1 MRKKRMRYWSRDRPK
16 TRDTKQRH
24 PKHPDPNTKSKFK
37 LMEVPVMKH
46 LKRIFALCLVL
57 ALSLMIIPAAFA
69 APAPEATIDPSR
81 TGSLSVFKY
90 DITKAE
96 ADGVW
101 DSSYVSTGV
110 YDESGVNAVLGNPA
124 KENALGNGDVSY
136 GYAVKGVEFTYLRIA
151 DISTFSQTVVE
162 DGQTVNRVSLL
173 YGFPVNSTSSMFFEA
188 LGISTQQRVIDADN
202 TVDGVQYYYFTS
214 DVLIAALESS
224 MEHNAADTRTALEN
238 YVLSNGGTTM
248 PETDSFGHTYAEG
261 LELGLYLVVETKVP
275 EMITC
280 TTTPFLASLPM
291 TTVNGGNAD
300 NGGEEWLYDITIYP
314 KNTSGNPDLVKT
326 VRESKPDTGKNNGST
341 DDIHDGFEHTAT
353 GSAGD
358 VMDYQIISTL
368 PTITSKAT
376 YLSTYTFQDVLSK
389 GITYNRSDV
398 ILEFFRDADCTDK
411 VTTWRQ
417 TDSVEMFQVSYANGE
432 NSSETMT
439 ISMTEA
445 GLKEINTS
453 KLVYPADTMVN
464 SGFSGCTLRITYAAT
479 VNSDADLVLGD
490 EGNPNEVTLT
500 WKRSNS
506 SYYDTL
512 RDDCHVYS
520 YGIDLLKQF
529 SDGAGKLENVEFVVK
544 NSTDNYFVQA
554 QYDET
559 AKVYYVT
566 GHAEA
571 EADATHFIPSADG
584 HIFVRGLEDDTY
596 ILTEVKTDNGYSLLK
611 NDIEIVISTEDGE
624 ICEICGEALK
634 VASATVNGKPV
645 TMNNDGE
652 SVHAVVPLSVT
663 NMKGFDL
670 PKTGDRGTWMYGV
683 LGAALVAASGLAL
696 FFALRK
702 RKTEQ

>member
-1 MRKKRMRYWSRDRPK
+1 MRKKLMRYWSRDRPRMRESK
-16 TRDTKQRH
+16 KRRFSK
-24 PKHPDPNTKSKFK
+24 PDPQNKSNYK
-37 LMEVPVMKH
+37 LMEVAIMKQ
-46 LKRIFALCLVL
+46 LKRFFALCLIL
-57 ALSLMIIPAAFA
+57 ALSLTVIPAAFA
-69 APAPEATIDPSR
+69 ATAPEATIDPTR

-110 YDESGVNAVLGNPA
+110 YDESGVNDILGNPA
-124 KENALGNGDVSY
+124 KENTLGNGDVSY
-136 GYAVKGVEFTYLRIA
+136 GYAVKGVEFTYKRIA
-151 DISTFSQTVVE
+151 SITTFSDTVQE
-162 DGQTVNRVSLL
+162 NGQTVNRVSLL
-173 YGFPVNSTSSMFFEA
+173 YGFPVNNTSSKFFDA
-188 LGISTQQRVIDADN
+188 IDLSIYQRVEAADN
-202 TVDGVQYYYFTS
+202 TVDGVQYYYFTA
-214 DVLIAALESS
+214 DALIAALEYS
-224 MEHNAADTRTALEN
+224 MEYNATETRTALEN
-238 YVLSNGGTTM
+238 YVLNSGGTTM

-280 TTTPFLASLPM
+280 TTTPFLASVPM

-300 NGGEEWLYDITIYP
+300 NGGEEWLYDVTIYP
-314 KNTSGNPDLVKT
+314 KNTSGNPDLEKT
-326 VRESKPDTGKNNGST
+326 VRESKPDTGNNNGSAT
-341 DDIHDGFEHTAT
+341 DIGDGFEHTAT

-358 VMDYQIISTL
+358 VMEYQILSTL

-376 YLSTYTFQDVLSK
+376 YLSAYTFVDTLSK
-389 GITYNRSDV
+389 GITYNRNDV
-398 ILEFFRDADCTDK
+398 VLEFFRDTACTDK
-411 VTTWRQ
+411 VATWRQ
-417 TDSVEMFQVSYANGE
+417 TDSVEVFQVSYADGE
-432 NSSETMT
+432 NSSEIMT

-512 RDDCHVYS
+512 KDCCHVYS

-529 SDGAGKLENVEFVVK
+529 SDGAGKLENVEFVVR
-544 NSTDNYFVQA
+544 NATDSYFVQA
-554 QYDET
+554 QYDDE

-566 GHAEA
+566 GHAAA
-571 EADATHFIPSADG
+571 EADATNFIPSADG
-584 HIFVRGLEDDTY
+584 HIFIRGLEDDTY
-596 ILTEVKTDNGYSLLK
+596 LLTEVKTDNGYSLLK
-611 NDIEIVISTEDGE
+611 NDIEIVISVEDGD

-645 TMNNDGE
+645 TMDPDG
-652 SVHAVVPLSVT
+652 SSIHAVVPLSVT

-683 LGAALVAASGLAL
+683 LGAALIAASGLAL
-696 FFALRK
+696 FLALKK
-702 RKTEQ
+702 RKSEQ

>member
-1 MRKKRMRYWSRDRPK
+1 M
-16 TRDTKQRH
+16 KQ
-24 PKHPDPNTKSKFK
+24 
-37 LMEVPVMKH
+37 
-46 LKRIFALCLVL
+46 LKRFFALCLIL
-57 ALSLMIIPAAFA
+57 ALSLTVIPAAFA
-69 APAPEATIDPSR
+69 ATAPEATIDPTR

-110 YDESGVNAVLGNPA
+110 YDESGVNDILGNPA
-124 KENALGNGDVSY
+124 KENTLGNGDVSY
-136 GYAVKGVEFTYLRIA
+136 GYAVKGVEFTYKRIA
-151 DISTFSQTVVE
+151 SITTFSDTVQE
-162 DGQTVNRVSLL
+162 NGQTVNRVSLL
-173 YGFPVNSTSSMFFEA
+173 YGFPVNNTSSKFFDA
-188 LGISTQQRVIDADN
+188 IDLSIYQRVEAADN
-202 TVDGVQYYYFTS
+202 TVDGVQYYYFTA
-214 DVLIAALESS
+214 DALIAALEYS
-224 MEHNAADTRTALEN
+224 MEYNATETRTALEN
-238 YVLSNGGTTM
+238 YVLNSGGTTM

-280 TTTPFLASLPM
+280 TTTPFLASVPM

-300 NGGEEWLYDITIYP
+300 NGGEEWLYDVTIYP
-314 KNTSGNPDLVKT
+314 KNTSGNPDLEKT
-326 VRESKPDTGKNNGST
+326 VRESKPDTGNNNGSAT
-341 DDIHDGFEHTAT
+341 DIGDGFEHTAT

-358 VMDYQIISTL
+358 VMEYQILSTL

-376 YLSTYTFQDVLSK
+376 YLSAYTFVDTLSK
-389 GITYNRSDV
+389 GITYNRNDV
-398 ILEFFRDADCTDK
+398 VLEFFRDTACTDK
-411 VTTWRQ
+411 VATWRQ
-417 TDSVEMFQVSYANGE
+417 TDSVEMFQVSYADGE
-432 NSSETMT
+432 NSSEIMT
-439 ISMTEA
+439 IFMTEA

-490 EGNPNEVTLT
+490 EGNPNEATLT

-512 RDDCHVYS
+512 KDCCHVYS

-529 SDGAGKLENVEFVVK
+529 SDGAGKLENVEFVVR
-544 NSTDNYFVQA
+544 NATDSYFVQA
-554 QYDET
+554 QYDDE

-566 GHAEA
+566 GYAAA
-571 EADATHFIPSADG
+571 EADATNFIPSADG
-584 HIFVRGLEDDTY
+584 HIFIRGLEDDTY
-596 ILTEVKTDNGYSLLK
+596 LLTEVKTDNGYSLLK
-611 NDIEIVISTEDGE
+611 NDIEIVISVEDGE

-645 TMNNDGE
+645 TMDPDG
-652 SVHAVVPLSVT
+652 SSIHAVVPLSVT

-683 LGAALVAASGLAL
+683 MGAALIAASGLAL
-696 FFALRK
+696 FLALKK
-702 RKTEQ
+702 RKSEQ

>member
-1 MRKKRMRYWSRDRPK
+1 
-16 TRDTKQRH
+16 
-24 PKHPDPNTKSKFK
+24 
-37 LMEVPVMKH
+37 MKH
-46 LKRIFALCLVL
+46 LKRFFALCLVL
-57 ALSLMIIPAAFA
+57 ALSLTIIPAAIA
-69 APAPEATIDPSR
+69 ATVPEATIDPTR

-110 YDESGVNAVLGNPA
+110 YDESGVNDILGNPA
-124 KENALGNGDVSY
+124 KENILGNGDVSY
-136 GYAVKGVEFTYLRIA
+136 GYAVKGVEFTYKRIA
-151 DISTFSQTVVE
+151 SITTFSDTVQE
-162 DGQTVNRVSLL
+162 NGQTVNRVSLL
-173 YGFPVNSTSSMFFEA
+173 YGFPVNNTSSKFFDA
-188 LGISTQQRVIDADN
+188 IGLSIHQRVEAADN
-202 TVDGVQYYYFTS
+202 TVDGVQYYYFTA
-214 DVLIAALESS
+214 DALIAALEYS
-224 MEHNAADTRTALEN
+224 MEYNATETRTALEN
-238 YVLSNGGTTM
+238 YVLNNGGTTM

-280 TTTPFLASLPM
+280 TTVPFLASVPM

-300 NGGEEWLYDITIYP
+300 NGGEEWNYDITIYP
-314 KNTSGNPDLVKT
+314 KNTSGNPDLEKT
-326 VRESKPDTGKNNGST
+326 VRESKPDTGNNNGSAT
-341 DDIHDGFEHTAT
+341 DIDDGFEHTAT

-358 VMDYQIISTL
+358 VMEYQILSTL

-376 YLSTYTFQDVLSK
+376 YLSTYTFVDTLSK
-389 GITYNRSDV
+389 GITYNRDDV
-398 ILEFFRDADCTDK
+398 VLEFFRDTACTDK

-417 TDSVEMFQVSYANGE
+417 TDSVEMFQVSYADGE
-432 NSSETMT
+432 NSSEIMT

-490 EGNPNEVTLT
+490 AGNPNEVTLT

-512 RDDCHVYS
+512 KDCCHVYS

-544 NSTDNYFVQA
+544 NATDSYFVQA
-554 QYDET
+554 QYDDE

-584 HIFVRGLEDDTY
+584 HIFIRGLEDDTY
-596 ILTEVKTDNGYSLLK
+596 VLTEVKTDNGYSLLK
-611 NDIEIVISTEDGE
+611 NDIEIVISTADGE

-645 TMNNDGE
+645 TMDADGS

-670 PKTGDRGTWMYGV
+670 PKTGDRGIWMYGV
-683 LGAALVAASGLAL
+683 LGAALIAASGLAL
-696 FFALRK
+696 FLALKK
-702 RKTEQ
+702 RKSEQ

>member
-1 MRKKRMRYWSRDRPK
+1 MRYWSRDRPK
-16 TRDTKQRH
+16 TRDTKRRH
-24 PKHPDPNTKSKFK
+24 PKYPNPNTKSKFK
-37 LMEVPVMKH
+37 LMEVTIMKH

-57 ALSLMIIPAAFA
+57 ALSLMVIPAAFA
-69 APAPEATIDPSR
+69 ATVPEATIDPDHP
-81 TGSLSVFKY
+81 GSLSVYKY
-90 DITKAE
+90 DITRAE

-110 YDESGVNAVLGNPA
+110 YDETGVNAILGNPA
-124 KENALGNGDVSY
+124 KENTLGNGDVSY

-151 DISTFSQTVVE
+151 DISTFSETIQQNGE
-162 DGQTVNRVSLL
+162 TVNKVSLL
-173 YGFPVNSTSSMFFEA
+173 YGFPVNNTSNAFFNA
-188 LGISTQQRVIDADN
+188 IGLSIHQRVEAADK

-214 DVLIAALESS
+214 NALIAALEYA
-224 MEHNAADTRTALEN
+224 MEYNATEARTALEYFFLN
-238 YVLSNGGTTM
+238 NGGTTM
-248 PETDSFGHTYAEG
+248 PETDSFGHTSASN
-261 LELGLYLVVETKVP
+261 LELGLYLVVETRVP

-300 NGGEEWLYDITIYP
+300 NGGEEWNYDITIYP
-314 KNTSGNPDLVKT
+314 KNTSGNPDLEKT
-326 VRESKPDTGKNNGST
+326 VRESKPDTGHNNGST
-341 DDIHDGFEHTAT
+341 DDINDGFEHTAT

-358 VMDYQIISTL
+358 VMDYQILSTL

-376 YLSTYTFQDVLSK
+376 YLSTYTFVDTLSK
-389 GITYNRSDV
+389 GITYNKNDV
-398 ILEFFRDADCTDK
+398 VLEFFRDAACTDK

-417 TDSVEMFQVSYANGE
+417 TDSVEKFRVSYADGAD
-432 NSSETMT
+432 SSEVMT
-439 ISMTEA
+439 IAMTEA
-445 GLKEINTS
+445 GLNEINTS
-453 KLVYPADTMVN
+453 MLVYPADTMIN
-464 SGFSGCTLRITYAAT
+464 SGFSGCTLRITYSAT

-529 SDGAGKLENVEFVVK
+529 SDGAGKLENVEFIFK
-544 NSTDNYFVQA
+544 NSSDNYFVQA
-554 QYDET
+554 QYDAD

-571 EADATHFIPSADG
+571 ETDATHFIPSADG

-596 ILTEVKTDNGYSLLK
+596 IVTEVKTDNGYSLLK

-624 ICEICGEALK
+624 LCEICGEPLK

-645 TMNNDGE
+645 TMNPDGD
-652 SVHAVVPLSVT
+652 SIHAVVPLSVT

-683 LGAALVAASGLAL
+683 LGAALMAASGMAL

-702 RKTEQ
+702 RKTTNEQ

>member
-1 MRKKRMRYWSRDRPK
+1 MRHDKLELQLQLMLLLIENHSYTIQDICKRMELSRR
-16 TRDTKQRH
+16 
-24 PKHPDPNTKSKFK
+24 N
-37 LMEVPVMKH
+37 L
-46 LKRIFALCLVL
+46 
-57 ALSLMIIPAAFA
+57 
-69 APAPEATIDPSR
+69 
-81 TGSLSVFKY
+81 
-90 DITKAE
+90 
-96 ADGVW
+96 
-101 DSSYVSTGV
+101 
-110 YDESGVNAVLGNPA
+110 
-124 KENALGNGDVSY
+124 
-136 GYAVKGVEFTYLRIA
+136 
-151 DISTFSQTVVE
+151 
-162 DGQTVNRVSLL
+162 
-173 YGFPVNSTSSMFFEA
+173 
-188 LGISTQQRVIDADN
+188 
-202 TVDGVQYYYFTS
+202 YYY
-214 DVLIAALESS
+214 
-224 MEHNAADTRTALEN
+224 
-238 YVLSNGGTTM
+238 
-248 PETDSFGHTYAEG
+248 
-261 LELGLYLVVETKVP
+261 
-275 EMITC
+275 
-280 TTTPFLASLPM
+280 
-291 TTVNGGNAD
+291 
-300 NGGEEWLYDITIYP
+300 
-314 KNTSGNPDLVKT
+314 
-326 VRESKPDTGKNNGST
+326 
-341 DDIHDGFEHTAT
+341 
-353 GSAGD
+353 
-358 VMDYQIISTL
+358 
-368 PTITSKAT
+368 
-376 YLSTYTFQDVLSK
+376 
-389 GITYNRSDV
+389 
-398 ILEFFRDADCTDK
+398 LEFFRDADCTDK

-417 TDSVEMFQVSYANGE
+417 TDSVEMFHVSYADGE
-432 NSSETMT
+432 NSSESMT

-453 KLVYPADTMVN
+453 KLVYPADTMIN

-529 SDGAGKLENVEFVVK
+529 SDGAGKMENVEFVVK
-544 NSTDNYFVQA
+544 NSTDNYFVRA

-634 VASATVNGKPV
+634 VASATVNGKSVAMDP
-645 TMNNDGE
+645 DGE
-652 SVHAVVPLSVT
+652 SIHAVVPLSVT

>member
-1 MRKKRMRYWSRDRPK
+1 MRKKLMRYWSRDCPRMRESK
-16 TRDTKQRH
+16 KRRFSK
-24 PKHPDPNTKSKFK
+24 PDPQNKSNYKF
-37 LMEVPVMKH
+37 MEVAIMKQ
-46 LKRIFALCLVL
+46 LKRFFALCLIL
-57 ALSLMIIPAAFA
+57 ALSLTVIPAAFA
-69 APAPEATIDPSR
+69 ATAPEATIDPTR

-110 YDESGVNAVLGNPA
+110 YDESGVNDILGNPA
-124 KENALGNGDVSY
+124 KENTLGNGDVSY
-136 GYAVKGVEFTYLRIA
+136 GYAVKGVEFTYKRIA
-151 DISTFSQTVVE
+151 SITTFSDTVQE
-162 DGQTVNRVSLL
+162 NGQTVNRVSLL
-173 YGFPVNSTSSMFFEA
+173 YGFPVNNTSSKFFDA
-188 LGISTQQRVIDADN
+188 IGLSIHQRVEAADN
-202 TVDGVQYYYFTS
+202 TVDGVQYYYFTA
-214 DVLIAALESS
+214 DALIAALEYS
-224 MEHNAADTRTALEN
+224 MEYNATETRTALEN
-238 YVLSNGGTTM
+238 YVLNSGGTTM

-280 TTTPFLASLPM
+280 TTTPFLASIPM

-300 NGGEEWLYDITIYP
+300 NGGEAWNYDITIYP
-314 KNTSGNPDLVKT
+314 KNTSGNPDLEKT
-326 VRESKPDTGKNNGST
+326 VRESKPDTGNNNGSAT
-341 DDIHDGFEHTAT
+341 DIGDGFEHTAT

-358 VMDYQIISTL
+358 VMEYQILSTL

-376 YLSTYTFQDVLSK
+376 FLSVYTFVDTLSK
-389 GITYNRSDV
+389 GITYNRNDV
-398 ILEFFRDADCTDK
+398 VLEFFRDTACTDK

-417 TDSVEMFQVSYANGE
+417 TDSVEMFQVSYADGE
-432 NSSETMT
+432 NSSEIMT

-490 EGNPNEVTLT
+490 AGNPNEVTLT

-506 SYYDTL
+506 SYYDPL
-512 RDDCHVYS
+512 RDDCHVHS

-529 SDGAGKLENVEFVVK
+529 SDGAGKLENVEFVVR
-544 NSTDNYFVQA
+544 NATDSYFVQA
-554 QYDET
+554 LYDVE

-584 HIFVRGLEDDTY
+584 HIFIRGLEDDTY
-596 ILTEVKTDNGYSLLK
+596 LLTEVKTDNGYSLLK
-611 NDIEIVISTEDGE
+611 NDIEIIISVEDGE

-645 TMNNDGE
+645 NIDADG
-652 SVHAVVPLSVT
+652 SSIHAVVPLSVT

-683 LGAALVAASGLAL
+683 LGAALIA
-696 FFALRK
+696 
-702 RKTEQ
+702 

>member
-1 MRKKRMRYWSRDRPK
+1 
-16 TRDTKQRH
+16 
-24 PKHPDPNTKSKFK
+24 
-37 LMEVPVMKH
+37 MKH
-46 LKRIFALCLVL
+46 LKRFFALCLVL
-57 ALSLMIIPAAFA
+57 ALSLTVISAAFA
-69 APAPEATIDPSR
+69 ATVPEATIDPTR

-110 YDESGVNAVLGNPA
+110 YDESGVNDILGNPA
-124 KENALGNGDVSY
+124 KENTLGNGDVSY
-136 GYAVKGVEFTYLRIA
+136 GYAVKGVEFTYKRIA
-151 DISTFSQTVVE
+151 SITTFSDTVQE
-162 DGQTVNRVSLL
+162 NGQTVNRVSLL
-173 YGFPVNSTSSMFFEA
+173 YGFPVNDASNEFFDT
-188 LGISTQQRVIDADN
+188 LGISVQQRVTAADN

-214 DVLIAALESS
+214 DVLIAALEHS
-224 MEHNAADTRTALEN
+224 MEYNATETRTALEN
-238 YVLSNGGTTM
+238 YVLNNGGTTM

-261 LELGLYLVVETKVP
+261 LELGLYLVIETKVP

-280 TTTPFLASLPM
+280 TTTPFLASIPM

-300 NGGEEWLYDITIYP
+300 NGGEEWLYDVTIYP
-314 KNTSGNPDLVKT
+314 KNTSGNPDLEKT
-326 VRESKPDTGKNNGST
+326 VRESKPDTGNNNGSAT
-341 DDIHDGFEHTAT
+341 DIDDGFEHTAT

-358 VMDYQIISTL
+358 VMEYQILSTL

-376 YLSTYTFQDVLSK
+376 YLSVYTFVDTLSK
-389 GITYNRSDV
+389 GITYNRNDV
-398 ILEFFRDADCTDK
+398 VLEFFRDTACTDK

-417 TDSVEMFQVSYANGE
+417 TDSVEMFQVSYADGE
-432 NSSETMT
+432 NSSEIMT

-445 GLKEINTS
+445 GLNEINTS

-529 SDGAGKLENVEFVVK
+529 SDGAGKLENVEFVVR
-544 NSTDNYFVQA
+544 NATDSYFVQA
-554 QYDET
+554 QYDDE

-584 HIFVRGLEDDTY
+584 HIFIRGLEDDTY
-596 ILTEVKTDNGYSLLK
+596 VLTEVKTDNGYSLLK
-611 NDIEIVISTEDGE
+611 NDIEIVISVEDGE

-645 TMNNDGE
+645 DMDADGS
-652 SVHAVVPLSVT
+652 SVHAAVPLSVT

-683 LGAALVAASGLAL
+683 LGAVLIAASGLAL
-696 FFALRK
+696 FLALKK
-702 RKTEQ
+702 RKSEQ

>member
-1 MRKKRMRYWSRDRPK
+1 MRKKRLRYWSRDRPRM
-16 TRDTKQRH
+16 RDNKQRH
-24 PKHPDPNTKSKFK
+24 PKQPDPTNKSKFK
-37 LMEVPVMKH
+37 LMEVPIMKH

-69 APAPEATIDPSR
+69 ATVPNATIDPSR

-110 YDESGVNAVLGNPA
+110 YDESGVNAILGNPA
-124 KENALGNGDVSY
+124 KENTLGNGDVSY

-173 YGFPVNSTSSMFFEA
+173 YGFPVNNASSKFFET
-188 LGISTQQRVIDADN
+188 LGINIQQRVAAADN

-214 DVLIAALESS
+214 DVLIAALEAS
-224 MEHNAADTRTALEN
+224 MEHNATETRTALEN
-238 YVLSNGGTTM
+238 FVLANGGTTM
-248 PETDSFGHTYAEG
+248 PETDSFGHTYVEG
-261 LELGLYLVVETKVP
+261 LELGLYLVCETRVP

-280 TTTPFLASLPM
+280 TTTPFLASVPM

-300 NGGEEWLYDITIYP
+300 NGGEEWNYDITIYP
-314 KNTSGNPDLVKT
+314 KNTSGNPDLEKT
-326 VRESKPDTGKNNGST
+326 VRESMPDTGKNNGSA

-358 VMDYQIISTL
+358 VMDYQILSTL

-376 YLSTYTFQDVLSK
+376 YLSTYTFKDVLSK
-389 GITYNRSDV
+389 GITYNRNDV
-398 ILEFFRDADCTDK
+398 VLEFYRDADCTDK
-411 VTTWRQ
+411 ITTWRQ
-417 TDSVEMFQVSYANGE
+417 TDSVEMFHVSYADGE
-432 NSSETMT
+432 DSSEIMT

-544 NSTDNYFVQA
+544 NATDNYFVQA
-554 QYDET
+554 QYDEE

-566 GHAEA
+566 DHVEA

-584 HIFVRGLEDDTY
+584 HIFIRGLEDDVY

-611 NDIEIVISTEDGE
+611 NDIEIVISTSDGE

-645 TMNNDGE
+645 AMNADGE
-652 SVHAVVPLSVT
+652 SVSAFVPLSVT

-683 LGAALVAASGLAL
+683 LGAALVAASALAL

>member
-1 MRKKRMRYWSRDRPK
+1 
-16 TRDTKQRH
+16 
-24 PKHPDPNTKSKFK
+24 
-37 LMEVPVMKH
+37 MKH
-46 LKRIFALCLVL
+46 LKRFFALCLVL
-57 ALSLMIIPAAFA
+57 ALSLTVIPAAFA
-69 APAPEATIDPSR
+69 ATVPEATIDPTR

-110 YDESGVNAVLGNPA
+110 YDESGVNDILGNPA
-124 KENALGNGDVSY
+124 KENTLGNGDVSY
-136 GYAVKGVEFTYLRIA
+136 GYAVKGVEFTYVRIA
-151 DISTFSQTVVE
+151 NITTFSDTVE
-162 DGQTVNRVSLL
+162 ENGQTVNRVSLL
-173 YGFPVNSTSSMFFEA
+173 YGFPVNDTSNEFFDT
-188 LGISTQQRVIDADN
+188 LGISVQQRVTAADN
-202 TVDGVQYYYFTS
+202 TVEGVQYYYFTS
-214 DVLIAALESS
+214 DVLIAALEHS
-224 MEHNAADTRTALEN
+224 MEYNATETRTALEN
-238 YVLSNGGTTM
+238 YVLNNGGTTM
-248 PETDSFGHTYAEG
+248 PETDSFGHTYVEG

-280 TTTPFLASLPM
+280 TTTPFLASVPM

-300 NGGEEWLYDITIYP
+300 NGGEEWNYDITIYP
-314 KNTSGNPDLVKT
+314 KNTSGNPDLEKT
-326 VRESKPDTGKNNGST
+326 VRESKPDTGNNNGST
-341 DDIHDGFEHTAT
+341 TDIDDGFEHTAT

-358 VMDYQIISTL
+358 VMEYQILSTL

-376 YLSTYTFQDVLSK
+376 YLSVYTFVDTLSK
-389 GITYNRSDV
+389 GITYNRNDV
-398 ILEFFRDADCTDK
+398 VLEFFRDTACTDK

-417 TDSVEMFQVSYANGE
+417 TDSVEMFQVSNADGE
-432 NSSETMT
+432 NSYEIMT

-445 GLKEINTS
+445 GLNEINTS

-529 SDGAGKLENVEFVVK
+529 SDGAGKLENVEFVVR
-544 NSTDNYFVQA
+544 NATDNYFVQA
-554 QYDET
+554 QYDDE

-584 HIFVRGLEDDTY
+584 HIFIRGLEDDTY
-596 ILTEVKTDNGYSLLK
+596 VLTEVKTDNGYSLLK
-611 NDIEIVISTEDGE
+611 NDIEIVISVEDGE

-645 TMNNDGE
+645 AMDADGS
-652 SVHAVVPLSVT
+652 SVHAAVPLSVT

-683 LGAALVAASGLAL
+683 LGAVLIAASGLAL
-696 FFALRK
+696 FLALKK
-702 RKTEQ
+702 RKSEQ

>member
-1 MRKKRMRYWSRDRPK
+1 MRKKRMRYWSRDRPRM
-16 TRDTKQRH
+16 RDNKQRR
-24 PKHPDPNTKSKFK
+24 PTFPDPTNKSKFK
-37 LMEVPVMKH
+37 LMEVPIMKH
-46 LKRIFALCLVL
+46 LKRFFALCLVL
-57 ALSLMIIPAAFA
+57 ALSLTVIPAAFA
-69 APAPEATIDPSR
+69 ATAPEATIDPTR

-110 YDESGVNAVLGNPA
+110 YDESGVNDILGNPA
-124 KENALGNGDVSY
+124 KENTLGNGDVSY
-136 GYAVKGVEFTYLRIA
+136 GYAVKGVEFTYKRIA
-151 DISTFSQTVVE
+151 SITTFSDTVQE
-162 DGQTVNRVSLL
+162 NGQTVNRVSLL
-173 YGFPVNSTSSMFFEA
+173 YGFPVNNTSSKFFDA
-188 LGISTQQRVIDADN
+188 IGLSIHQRVEAAD
-202 TVDGVQYYYFTS
+202 TPVDGVQYYYFTA
-214 DVLIAALESS
+214 DALIAALEYS
-224 MEHNAADTRTALEN
+224 MEYNATETRTALEN
-238 YVLSNGGTTM
+238 YVLKNGGTTM

-280 TTTPFLASLPM
+280 TTTPFLASVPM

-300 NGGEEWLYDITIYP
+300 NGGEEWNYDITIYP
-314 KNTSGNPDLVKT
+314 KNTSGNPDLEKT
-326 VRESKPDTGKNNGST
+326 VRESKPDTGNNNGSAT
-341 DDIHDGFEHTAT
+341 DIDDGFEHTAT

-358 VMDYQIISTL
+358 VMEYQILSTL

-376 YLSTYTFQDVLSK
+376 YLSTYTFVDTLSK
-389 GITYNRSDV
+389 GITYNRDDV
-398 ILEFFRDADCTDK
+398 VLEFFRDTACTDK

-417 TDSVEMFQVSYANGE
+417 TDSVEMFQVSYADGE
-432 NSSETMT
+432 NSSEIMT

-445 GLKEINTS
+445 GLNEINTS

-500 WKRSNS
+500 WKRSNT

-512 RDDCHVYS
+512 KDCCHVYS

-529 SDGAGKLENVEFVVK
+529 SDGAGKLENVEFVVR
-544 NSTDNYFVQA
+544 NATDNYFVQA
-554 QYDET
+554 QYDDE

-571 EADATHFIPSADG
+571 EADATHFIPSTDG
-584 HIFVRGLEDDTY
+584 HIFIRGLEDDTY

-611 NDIEIVISTEDGE
+611 NDIEIVISVEDGE

-645 TMNNDGE
+645 AMDADGS

-683 LGAALVAASGLAL
+683 LGAALIAASGLAL
-696 FFALRK
+696 FLALKTRK
-702 RKTEQ
+702 SEQ

>member
-1 MRKKRMRYWSRDRPK
+1 MRKKLMRYWSRDCPRMRESK
-16 TRDTKQRH
+16 KRRFSK
-24 PKHPDPNTKSKFK
+24 PDPQNKSNYKF
-37 LMEVPVMKH
+37 MEVAIMKQ
-46 LKRIFALCLVL
+46 LKRFFALCLIL
-57 ALSLMIIPAAFA
+57 ALSLTVIPAAFA
-69 APAPEATIDPSR
+69 ATAPEATIDPTR

-110 YDESGVNAVLGNPA
+110 YDESGVNDILGNPA
-124 KENALGNGDVSY
+124 KENTLGNGDVSY
-136 GYAVKGVEFTYLRIA
+136 GYAVKGVEFTYKRIA
-151 DISTFSQTVVE
+151 SITTFSDTVQE
-162 DGQTVNRVSLL
+162 NGQTVNRVSLL
-173 YGFPVNSTSSMFFEA
+173 YGFPVNNTSSKFFDA
-188 LGISTQQRVIDADN
+188 IGLSIHQRVEAADN
-202 TVDGVQYYYFTS
+202 TVDGVQYYYFTA
-214 DVLIAALESS
+214 DALIAALEYS
-224 MEHNAADTRTALEN
+224 MEYNATETRTALEN
-238 YVLSNGGTTM
+238 YVLNSGGTTM

-280 TTTPFLASLPM
+280 TTTPFLASIPM

-300 NGGEEWLYDITIYP
+300 NGGEAWNYDITIYP
-314 KNTSGNPDLVKT
+314 KNTSGNPDLEKT
-326 VRESKPDTGKNNGST
+326 VRESKPDTGNNNGSAT
-341 DDIHDGFEHTAT
+341 DIGDGFEHTAT

-358 VMDYQIISTL
+358 VMEYQILSTL

-376 YLSTYTFQDVLSK
+376 FLSVYTFVDTLSK
-389 GITYNRSDV
+389 GITYNRNDV
-398 ILEFFRDADCTDK
+398 VLEFFRDTACTDK

-417 TDSVEMFQVSYANGE
+417 TDSVEMFQVSYADGE
-432 NSSETMT
+432 NSSEIMT

-490 EGNPNEVTLT
+490 AGNPNEVTLT

-506 SYYDTL
+506 SYYDPL
-512 RDDCHVYS
+512 RDDCHVHS

-529 SDGAGKLENVEFVVK
+529 SDGAGKLENVEFVVR
-544 NSTDNYFVQA
+544 NATDNYFVQA
-554 QYDET
+554 QYDDE

-584 HIFVRGLEDDTY
+584 HIFIRGLEDDTY
-596 ILTEVKTDNGYSLLK
+596 LLTEVKTDNGYSLLK
-611 NDIEIVISTEDGE
+611 NDIEIIISVEDGE

-645 TMNNDGE
+645 NIDADG
-652 SVHAVVPLSVT
+652 SSIHAVVPLSVT

-683 LGAALVAASGLAL
+683 LGAALIAASGLAL
-696 FFALRK
+696 FLALKK
-702 RKTEQ
+702 RKSEQ

>member
-1 MRKKRMRYWSRDRPK
+1 M
-16 TRDTKQRH
+16 KQ
-24 PKHPDPNTKSKFK
+24 
-37 LMEVPVMKH
+37 
-46 LKRIFALCLVL
+46 LKRFFALCLIL
-57 ALSLMIIPAAFA
+57 ALSLTVIPAAFA
-69 APAPEATIDPSR
+69 ATAPEATIDPTR

-110 YDESGVNAVLGNPA
+110 YDESGVNDILGNPA
-124 KENALGNGDVSY
+124 KENTLGNGDVSY
-136 GYAVKGVEFTYLRIA
+136 GYAVKGVEFTYKRIA
-151 DISTFSQTVVE
+151 SITTFSDTVQE
-162 DGQTVNRVSLL
+162 NGQTVNRVSLL
-173 YGFPVNSTSSMFFEA
+173 YGFPVNNTSSKFFDA
-188 LGISTQQRVIDADN
+188 IDLSIYQRVEAADN
-202 TVDGVQYYYFTS
+202 TVDGVQYYYFTA
-214 DVLIAALESS
+214 DALIAALEYS
-224 MEHNAADTRTALEN
+224 MEYNATETRTALEN
-238 YVLSNGGTTM
+238 YVLNSGGTTM

-280 TTTPFLASLPM
+280 TTTPFLASVPM

-300 NGGEEWLYDITIYP
+300 NGGEEWLYDVTIYP
-314 KNTSGNPDLVKT
+314 KNTSGNPDLEKT
-326 VRESKPDTGKNNGST
+326 VRESKPDTGNNNGSAT
-341 DDIHDGFEHTAT
+341 DIGDGFEHTAT

-358 VMDYQIISTL
+358 VMEYQILSTL

-376 YLSTYTFQDVLSK
+376 YLSAYTFVDTLSK
-389 GITYNRSDV
+389 GITYNRNDV
-398 ILEFFRDADCTDK
+398 VLEFFRDTACTDK
-411 VTTWRQ
+411 VATWRQ
-417 TDSVEMFQVSYANGE
+417 TDSVEMFQVSYADGE
-432 NSSETMT
+432 NSSEIMT
-439 ISMTEA
+439 IFMTEA

-490 EGNPNEVTLT
+490 EGNPNEATLT

-512 RDDCHVYS
+512 KDCCHVYS

-529 SDGAGKLENVEFVVK
+529 SDGAGKLENVEFVVR
-544 NSTDNYFVQA
+544 NATDSYFVQA
-554 QYDET
+554 RYDDE

-566 GHAEA
+566 GYAAA
-571 EADATHFIPSADG
+571 EADATNFIPSADG
-584 HIFVRGLEDDTY
+584 HIFIRGLEDDTY
-596 ILTEVKTDNGYSLLK
+596 LLTEVKTDNGYSLLK
-611 NDIEIVISTEDGE
+611 NDIEIVISVEDGE

-645 TMNNDGE
+645 TMDPDG
-652 SVHAVVPLSVT
+652 SSIHAVVPLSVT

-683 LGAALVAASGLAL
+683 LGAVLIAASGLAL
-696 FFALRK
+696 FLALKK
-702 RKTEQ
+702 RKSEQ